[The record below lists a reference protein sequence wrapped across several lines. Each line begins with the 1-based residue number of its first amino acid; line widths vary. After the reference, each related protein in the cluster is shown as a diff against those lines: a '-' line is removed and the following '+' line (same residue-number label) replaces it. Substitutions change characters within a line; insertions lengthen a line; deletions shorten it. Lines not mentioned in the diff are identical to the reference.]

1 MAYSR
6 DQKEHIIQQLLP
18 PYNRKIAEVAIEEG
32 VSVTSIYQWRREF
45 GLAGGRGKASEGE
58 DELARASA
66 FLTQEEIFDVVLDTA
81 RLGEAAFYAYCE
93 EQALDPTIVR
103 QWQENCFLANG
114 HSLPLL
120 ALERQERR
128 RLLRIN
134 KRQARELSEMAQ
146 RIAELEAKLEQF

>member
-6 DQKEHIIQQLLP
+6 DQKERIIQQLLP
-18 PYNRKIAEVAIEEG
+18 PHNRKIAEVAIEEG

-45 GLAGGRGKASEGE
+45 GLTGGRADAGEGE

-81 RLGEAAFYAYCE
+81 RLGEAAFCAYCE
-93 EQALDPTIVR
+93 AQALAPAVVR

-114 HSLPLL
+114 QSLPLL
-120 ALERQERR
+120 AQERQERR

-146 RIAELEAKLEQF
+146 KIAELEAKFEG